1 MIEIGI
7 RDADHLFS
15 WRLLLPTLYRVL
27 RKFKDITFL
36 LITSKVMTIQSL
48 NFTYFQ
54 ELLNMVTGHFGPKPS
69 RPLDTSAPSHLGPKP
84 SRPHLKINSWT
95 LRPLVISAPSHLGPT
110 ALVTSAPVW
119 KLKYFL
125 YFCTI
130 FAYYNS
136 FSVLKVQS
144 SPMKFRAQ

>member
-1 MIEIGI
+1 MK
-7 RDADHLFS
+7 
-15 WRLLLPTLYRVL
+15 YR
-27 RKFKDITFL
+27 
-36 LITSKVMTIQSL
+36 SL
-48 NFTYFQ
+48 SDMDGWFQ
-54 ELLNMVTGHFGPKPS
+54 MALSRTKCWPSIIKVTGHFGPKPS

-119 KLKYFL
+119 KFEYFL

-136 FSVLKVQS
+136 FQHFESNMSHESNQVQWNFELS
-144 SPMKFRAQ
+144 TRFSFAKKCIYRFRIVFLFNLSCL